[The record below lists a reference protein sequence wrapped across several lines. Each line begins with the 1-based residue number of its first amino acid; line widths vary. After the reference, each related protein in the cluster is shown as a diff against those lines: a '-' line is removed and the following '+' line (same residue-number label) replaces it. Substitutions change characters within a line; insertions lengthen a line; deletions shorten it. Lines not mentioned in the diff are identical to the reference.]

1 MQEATSLVYTGH
13 GGRGAEEGENFVSER
28 RQVRVRVPAST
39 ANLGAGFDVLG
50 MALGLYNEVEV
61 ELTGTGLTLEV
72 EGEGAERLQALG
84 DRNLVA
90 RSVTQTLE
98 RLGVGSAG
106 IRVRMLNR
114 IPLSRGLGSS
124 SAAALGGV
132 AAAAALAGASLS
144 PEELLDAALPFE
156 GHPDNITPALLGG
169 LTVSTLVDGKVRCV
183 KLPIPEGLQ
192 AIAVIPEFHLSTAM
206 ARKAL
211 PPTVPRADAV
221 FNVGR
226 VALFL
231 GAMQAGRLDLL
242 REATQDRLHQPYRAQ
257 LVPGMPEVLA
267 EGERAGALACFLSG
281 AGPTLL
287 ALATGDV
294 GDIGQRMAAC
304 WKMRAN
310 VTAHPLVL
318 PIDRE
323 GLKVL

>member
-1 MQEATSLVYTGH
+1 M
-13 GGRGAEEGENFVSER
+13 SER
-28 RQVRVRVPAST
+28 QRVKVRVPAST
-39 ANLGAGFDVLG
+39 ANLGPGFDALG
-50 MALGLYNEVEV
+50 MALGLYNEIEV
-61 ELTGTGLTLEV
+61 ALEGVGLRLEV

-90 RSVTQTLE
+90 RSVSETLE
-98 RLGVGSAG
+98 RLGTRAGG
-106 IRVRMLNR
+106 IRIRMLNR

-132 AAAAALAGASLS
+132 AAAAALAGATLR
-144 PEELLDAALPFE
+144 PEEMLDLALPFE

-169 LTVSTLVDGKVRCV
+169 LTVSTLVEGKIRCV
-183 KLPIPEGLQ
+183 RLPVPDSLQ
-192 AIAVIPEFHLSTAM
+192 AIAVIPEFFLSTAK

-211 PPTVPRADAV
+211 PVMVPRQDAV

-231 GAMQAGRLDLL
+231 AAMQAGRLDLL
-242 REATQDRLHQPYRAQ
+242 REAAQDRLHQPYRAP

-287 ALATGDV
+287 ALTTGD
-294 GDIGQRMAAC
+294 GSDIGQKMVAC
-304 WKMRAN
+304 WKACAN
-310 VTAHPLVL
+310 VSARAEVL
-318 PIDRE
+318 AIDRD
-323 GLKVL
+323 GLRLF